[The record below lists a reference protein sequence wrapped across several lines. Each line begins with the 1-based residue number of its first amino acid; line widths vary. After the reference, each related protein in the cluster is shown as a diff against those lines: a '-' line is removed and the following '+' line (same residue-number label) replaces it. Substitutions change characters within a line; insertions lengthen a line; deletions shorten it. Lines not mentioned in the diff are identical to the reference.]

1 MIEDSSNYKP
11 NALLVLKLD
20 SRADIYLLIHADNTL
35 IKVTVVPRTHNI
47 THLNNSCIK
56 SAGQVQ
62 TVQVRSVSE
71 FWDMSF

>member
-35 IKVTVVPRTHNI
+35 IKVTVVPRTHN
-47 THLNNSCIK
+47 LNNSCIK